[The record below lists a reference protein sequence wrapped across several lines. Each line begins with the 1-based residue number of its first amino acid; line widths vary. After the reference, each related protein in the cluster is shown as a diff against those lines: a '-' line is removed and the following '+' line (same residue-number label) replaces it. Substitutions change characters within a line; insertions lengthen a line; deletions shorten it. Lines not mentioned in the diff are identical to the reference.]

1 MKKILGQ
8 RGRADRPQ
16 PDDLWVKCRKC
27 GHMSYRREF
36 VVSLKVCQK
45 CGFHERLTA
54 HERLEMLVDSD
65 EAFQTIAPDMVSTDP
80 LGFVRGGVS
89 YDDHL
94 KKYRE
99 STGLREAVVCGL
111 GTMDGRTVSIAVI
124 DFRFL
129 GASMGTVVGEK
140 ITLAI
145 EVAVDRRV
153 PLVIVSCSGGARMQ
167 EGMLS
172 LMQMAKTSAALSR
185 FHRAGLCYVS
195 VMTDPTLAGVTA
207 SFASLADVV
216 IAEPGAT
223 VGFTGRRLIEQ
234 IVKQKLP
241 ENAQSAEFMQ
251 EHGMIDLVVE
261 RRALRS
267 TVIKLLDMFVGPIE
281 LSAGLGDEDAE
292 VKIGSATSNGD
303 R

>member
-1 MKKILGQ
+1 MLLD
-8 RGRADRPQ
+8 AD
-16 PDDLWVKCRKC
+16 
-27 GHMSYRREF
+27 S
-36 VVSLKVCQK
+36 
-45 CGFHERLTA
+45 GFKP
-54 HERLEMLVDSD
+54 
-65 EAFQTIAPDMVSTDP
+65 IAPDMVSTDP
-80 LGFVRGGVS
+80 LSFVRGGVS
-89 YDDHL
+89 YKEHL
-94 KKYRE
+94 EQYRE

-111 GTMDGRTVSIAVI
+111 GEIDRRKVSIAAI

-145 EVAVDRRV
+145 ELALDRQF
-153 PLVIVSCSGGARMQ
+153 PLIIVSCSGGARMQ

-185 FHRAGLCYVS
+185 FHRAGLCYLS

-207 SFASLADVV
+207 SFASLADII

-241 ENAQSAEFMQ
+241 EGAQSAEFMQ
-251 EHGMIDLVVE
+251 ERGMIDLVVE

-267 TVIKLLDMFVGPIE
+267 TITKLLELYVGSLDESTVRSDAAE
-281 LSAGLGDEDAE
+281 LETRIRSA
-292 VKIGSATSNGD
+292 VSNGGQ
-303 R
+303 

>member
-1 MKKILGQ
+1 
-8 RGRADRPQ
+8 
-16 PDDLWVKCRKC
+16 
-27 GHMSYRREF
+27 
-36 VVSLKVCQK
+36 
-45 CGFHERLTA
+45 
-54 HERLEMLVDSD
+54 
-65 EAFQTIAPDMVSTDP
+65 
-80 LGFVRGGVS
+80 
-89 YDDHL
+89 
-94 KKYRE
+94 
-99 STGLREAVVCGL
+99 
-111 GTMDGRTVSIAVI
+111 
-124 DFRFL
+124 
-129 GASMGTVVGEK
+129 
-140 ITLAI
+140 
-145 EVAVDRRV
+145 
-153 PLVIVSCSGGARMQ
+153 MQ

-185 FHRAGLCYVS
+185 FHAAGLCYVS

-261 RRALRS
+261 RRALRG
-267 TVIKLLDMFVGPIE
+267 TVIKLFDIFLGPDERSDGID
-281 LSAGLGDEDAE
+281 GLGEVR
-292 VKIGSATSNGD
+292 VKIRPAASTAE